1 VSEINNSGL
10 IRYIKAH
17 KGLIIGSC
25 IGFVIG
31 ALILWIGFFSTLFLA
46 VCIGIGAFFGSN
58 NKFRK
63 RLFEIL
69 DRVLPDIFK

>member
-1 VSEINNSGL
+1 MNNSGF
-10 IRYIKAH
+10 IRFIKAH

-31 ALILWIGFFSTLFLA
+31 SLILWIGFFKTLFL
-46 VCIGIGAFFGSN
+46 VICIGIGAFFGSN